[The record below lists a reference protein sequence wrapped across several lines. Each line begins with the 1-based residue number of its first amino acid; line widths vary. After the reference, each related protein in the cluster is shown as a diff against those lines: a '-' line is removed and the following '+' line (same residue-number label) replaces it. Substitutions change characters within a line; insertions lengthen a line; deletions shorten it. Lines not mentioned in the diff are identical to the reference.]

1 MVTIYAQVWYW
12 VTCKGIMKNIAPLY
26 FSHPISSFSTK
37 SGLEG
42 DQQTPNCSFDHLLI
56 IFYIMIYFSTLT
68 VVAENVLHFKAYD
81 SQIQLVFCGNLPPS
95 TTFLFLTPTILEIKS
110 RRP

>member
-12 VTCKGIMKNIAPLY
+12 VTVT
-26 FSHPISSFSTK
+26 SFSTK

-81 SQIQLVFCGNLPPS
+81 SQIQLVFCGNLPHS

-110 RRP
+110 WRP

>member
-12 VTCKGIMKNIAPLY
+12 VTVT
-26 FSHPISSFSTK
+26 SFSTK

-81 SQIQLVFCGNLPPS
+81 SHIQLVFCGNLPPS
-95 TTFLFLTPTILEIKS
+95 PTFLFLKRTIIQK
-110 RRP
+110 